1 MIWQGVPF
9 GFAREGKKLP
19 LTYTGDAPVLVFG
32 PPDSSKTVGFVMT
45 QLLDDVS
52 PRSYIVIDPK
62 GEIAAVTARFR
73 RKAGDVKIIN
83 PYGLLADIRPDLQS
97 DGWNPLGDF
106 DPASPAFGDDC
117 AARGDALIKT
127 NANESQPIFPNSARS
142 ALTAGIK
149 YEVMTARLL
158 GETPSLPAVRA
169 LLTLDTEQ
177 LAEQVDRMIATG
189 DPDIVTRIRKFKNDN
204 REIQSIKSN
213 IETDTSWMTAPLR
226 RDMTVKDGVDFRV
239 LKQRPT
245 TVYVIIPTQE
255 LANKAPYLRLLL
267 ATALRHLYRHD
278 GVPCTLLVE
287 EAFVL
292 GHLAEL
298 ENACSIL
305 RGYGSRIVTVWQS
318 MQQIRKNFPDT
329 WELFG
334 LGAVLGFRP
343 GDVQT
348 AKWMVE
354 KAGKVTVPILSAAD
368 PSGVNDADVR
378 PSWQQKER
386 ERISLQKMFGMPQGM
401 ALVFLPHEE
410 IPRVAR
416 IKGFFEIRQLA
427 RRADANPYFRGGGS
441 ASRRRAG
448 GGAGVAVGVGLLL
461 VALLIFA
468 GF

>member
-1 MIWQGVPF
+1 M
-9 GFAREGKKLP
+9 
-19 LTYTGDAPVLVFG
+19 
-32 PPDSSKTVGFVMT
+32 
-45 QLLDDVS
+45 
-52 PRSYIVIDPK
+52 
-62 GEIAAVTARFR
+62 
-73 RKAGDVKIIN
+73 
-83 PYGLLADIRPDLQS
+83 S
-97 DGWNPLGDF
+97 DGWNPLADL
-106 DPASPAFGDDC
+106 DPASPTFGDDC

-213 IETDTSWMTAPLR
+213 IETDTAWMTAPLR

-305 RGYGSRIVTVWQS
+305 RGYGSRLVTVWQS
-318 MQQIRKNFPDT
+318 LQQLSKLYPDT
-329 WELFG
+329 HELFG

-348 AKWMVE
+348 GRWMVE
-354 KAGKVTVPILSAAD
+354 KSGKVTVPVLSAAD

-386 ERISLQKMFGMPQGM
+386 DRISLQKMFGMPPGM

-416 IKGFFEIRQLA
+416 IKGYFEIPQLA
-427 RRADANPYFRGGGS
+427 RRADHNPYYRGGGS
-441 ASRRRAG
+441 AQRRQAG
-448 GGAGVAVGVGLLL
+448 GGAAGA
-461 VALLIFA
+461 VALGMLMLVLTLLILGA
-468 GF
+468 